1 MKILFVADNRTRENW
16 GCRATSIALKDIVK
30 QNHNIIYTIYGDI
43 TGSYNPLL
51 MHQKDTL
58 LCKIYSSL
66 YNRLSIVRKISKM
79 LDTANII
86 RETTE
91 KSLCL
96 YRRAVRNIPI
106 YQEIDKNIREADAV
120 VVNGEGTFIFST
132 PERYDTIVYLLLLK
146 VAQIYGKKTYC
157 LNAMFSDSPTSEQ
170 NKIILDETKKILMN
184 CTQVTARD
192 PLSYAYC
199 KKYITQS
206 VEYVPDALFSW
217 NQYLSYLNLIYDYPF
232 SVLPFPEME
241 NSWINYNSPYI
252 CLSGSSLA
260 AKNQAEAKKAY
271 KDLAL
276 ALQKIGKVIIVS
288 TCSGDAFLKDIA
300 VETGMPYLPAHIN
313 IFAGLSLLSNAAVFV
328 SGRWHPS
335 ILASI
340 GGTPCVFLGSNSH
353 KTMAIQN
360 MLEYHNPKEYAAI
373 PSQSEIS
380 SIVEDAVLLLSH
392 GDVLRLKIKNKVKLL
407 AEKAVVGYKI

>member
-146 VAQIYGKKTYC
+146 VAQIYGKKTY
-157 LNAMFSDSPTSEQ
+157 
-170 NKIILDETKKILMN
+170 
-184 CTQVTARD
+184 
-192 PLSYAYC
+192 
-199 KKYITQS
+199 
-206 VEYVPDALFSW
+206 
-217 NQYLSYLNLIYDYPF
+217 
-232 SVLPFPEME
+232 
-241 NSWINYNSPYI
+241 
-252 CLSGSSLA
+252 
-260 AKNQAEAKKAY
+260 
-271 KDLAL
+271 
-276 ALQKIGKVIIVS
+276 
-288 TCSGDAFLKDIA
+288 
-300 VETGMPYLPAHIN
+300 
-313 IFAGLSLLSNAAVFV
+313 
-328 SGRWHPS
+328 
-335 ILASI
+335 
-340 GGTPCVFLGSNSH
+340 
-353 KTMAIQN
+353 
-360 MLEYHNPKEYAAI
+360 
-373 PSQSEIS
+373 
-380 SIVEDAVLLLSH
+380 
-392 GDVLRLKIKNKVKLL
+392 
-407 AEKAVVGYKI
+407 